1 MRRSTIDILEVLVN
15 HIEENSDIKI
25 KKNEQLQQR
34 MSFFTVKEIEMH
46 SEGSRKMPRLSII
59 VNTLDCSRKFK
70 EGRDV
75 VET

>member
-1 MRRSTIDILEVLVN
+1 
-15 HIEENSDIKI
+15 
-25 KKNEQLQQR
+25 